1 LNFASPREEFEYEVD
16 RNDTHRMLIQVL
28 LADRKD
34 GAMTPAMQGFVDR
47 AAVLRR
53 QADAQAQAGDH
64 PAAIRTLEDATR
76 ELVRAIRAG
85 GLYIP
90 G

>member
-1 LNFASPREEFEYEVD
+1 
-16 RNDTHRMLIQVL
+16 
-28 LADRKD
+28 
-34 GAMTPAMQGFVDR
+34 MQGFVDR
-47 AAVLRR
+47 AAVLRA
-53 QADAQAQAGDH
+53 QAEAQAGRGEH
-64 PAAIRTLEDATR
+64 VTAVRTLEDATR